1 VGRRV
6 SFGSWS
12 YDLDLRAG
20 AGAVYLCPLAAVS
33 LFPPPPRRDFIVQ
46 RYVELKKAHPNLPIL
61 IRECSE
67 VQPKLWA
74 RYGEYWS
81 PEVRGPGCRIRDGE
95 MKGPPNVL
103 GKRG

>member
-1 VGRRV
+1 MGRRV

-74 RYGEYWS
+74 RYAFGQEKTVS
-81 PEVRGPGCRIRDGE
+81 LNNLSADEVTRA
-95 MKGPPNVL
+95 MQNVL
-103 GKRG
+103 SGKA